1 MMMGRSDDTRIFED
15 HSHNNDKTKTIN
27 DPYYQSEQILLGHS
41 LSWHRDNPPW
51 SRNSSSNSTNIL
63 VAKLWIPEKLE
74 CIKAI

>member
-1 MMMGRSDDTRIFED
+1 MMMGRRDDTRIFED
-15 HSHNNDKTKTIN
+15 HSHINDKTETFN

-51 SRNSSSNSTNIL
+51 SRNNSSNSTNIL

>member
-1 MMMGRSDDTRIFED
+1 MMMGRRDDTRIFED
-15 HSHNNDKTKTIN
+15 HSHINDKTKTIN

-51 SRNSSSNSTNIL
+51 SRNNSLNSTNIL